1 MWPWQAFIIR
11 VIIGF
16 STFGKPPKDR
26 GPVGQKKMRKKEKEP
41 REKSP
46 QLPNAAVAFASIE

>member
-1 MWPWQAFIIR
+1 LASRRKIE
-11 VIIGF
+11 GLLAN
-16 STFGKPPKDR
+16 
-26 GPVGQKKMRKKEKEP
+26 QKKMRKKEKEP

>member
-1 MWPWQAFIIR
+1 LASRRKIE
-11 VIIGF
+11 GLLA
-16 STFGKPPKDR
+16 K
-26 GPVGQKKMRKKEKEP
+26 KKMRKKEKEP

>member
-1 MWPWQAFIIR
+1 
-11 VIIGF
+11 
-16 STFGKPPKDR
+16 
-26 GPVGQKKMRKKEKEP
+26 MRKKEKEP